1 MARTRHSNERTIPI
15 AVPESMYKFLSSKK
29 RANEPLYVV
38 INRIVHGFYDS
49 EEGKKDEELT
59 IAYDSI
65 KKYQKRVVEL
75 ESKLQ
80 KELIDFIK

>member
-1 MARTRHSNERTIPI
+1 MARTRHTNEKTISI
-15 AVPESMYKFLSSKK
+15 AIPESMYKFLLSKK
-29 RANEPLYVV
+29 RSNEPVYVV

-49 EEGKKDEELT
+49 EQGKKDEELS

-80 KELIDFIK
+80 KELVDFIK